1 MKVKTG
7 NFQPLTSVC
16 YCLRFLR
23 CMVTNMRE
31 HKFTSSIFSFNS
43 WKRKFEELEEKIAP
57 FQVSVYFSKL
67 QYMYSLFGGT
77 SSSLIDVPSAYVTP
91 VSKQWIAMWCGKHVG
106 KIYLYL
112 YMHETCDVNTSKVNC
127 FCESNPA
134 PKNAQMCSL
143 YLIHW
148 INPIVDDF
156 KTRLYSV
163 SWFQEQLDAF
173 ELEKQALLNRNT
185 ESQSEVSHSILLFL

>member
-1 MKVKTG
+1 
-7 NFQPLTSVC
+7 
-16 YCLRFLR
+16 
-23 CMVTNMRE
+23 
-31 HKFTSSIFSFNS
+31 
-43 WKRKFEELEEKIAP
+43 
-57 FQVSVYFSKL
+57 
-67 QYMYSLFGGT
+67 
-77 SSSLIDVPSAYVTP
+77 
-91 VSKQWIAMWCGKHVG
+91 
-106 KIYLYL
+106 
-112 YMHETCDVNTSKVNC
+112 
-127 FCESNPA
+127 
-134 PKNAQMCSL
+134 MCSL